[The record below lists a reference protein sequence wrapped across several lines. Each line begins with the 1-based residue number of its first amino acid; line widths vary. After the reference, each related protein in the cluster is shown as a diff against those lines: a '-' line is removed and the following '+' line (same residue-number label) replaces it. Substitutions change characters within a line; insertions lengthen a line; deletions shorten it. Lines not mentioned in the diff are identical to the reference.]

1 MGGSVGFVVLLIQQF
16 RGQSLPTCEVAM
28 SKSFKNAI
36 RVAELCA
43 KGTPPF
49 ERERIHL
56 CNWYVTLVRPG
67 KELCD
72 DQFQCIV
79 PIKYVTI
86 FTQFVSSFFFFFL
99 SDGMLIEWL

>member
-1 MGGSVGFVVLLIQQF
+1 
-16 RGQSLPTCEVAM
+16 M

-49 ERERIHL
+49 ERERIQL

-67 KELCD
+67 KELPD

-79 PIKYVTI
+79 PLKCVKI
-86 FTQFVSSFFFFFL
+86 FTICIFFL
-99 SDGMLIEWL
+99 LSPFFHSFSLFYVSRMGNV